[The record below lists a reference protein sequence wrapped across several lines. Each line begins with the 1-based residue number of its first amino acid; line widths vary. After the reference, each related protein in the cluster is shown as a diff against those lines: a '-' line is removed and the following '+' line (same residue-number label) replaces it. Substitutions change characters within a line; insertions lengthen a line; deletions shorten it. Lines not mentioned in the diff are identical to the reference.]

1 MNKEGEFPKIFP
13 FTKFNIDSIL
23 GCLDRDVNEKLII
36 LEGKHGETVDQDNW
50 RVNAKGYLIDKV
62 GNIIDRKGNWIFD
75 KDILDE
81 EGEIPKV
88 YWKGVLWKDSTE
100 DLKGIWAMIEND
112 KKKAELNE
120 IDEDIDESEDEWLI
134 EEELRRMKKKR
145 SETSGD
151 SKMGDNPR
159 WYNKQNWRRK
169 HKGKWRDL
177 DSDLEQINEK
187 S

>member
-1 MNKEGEFPKIFP
+1 
-13 FTKFNIDSIL
+13 
-23 GCLDRDVNEKLII
+23 
-36 LEGKHGETVDQDNW
+36 
-50 RVNAKGYLIDKV
+50 
-62 GNIIDRKGNWIFD
+62 
-75 KDILDE
+75 
-81 EGEIPKV
+81 
-88 YWKGVLWKDSTE
+88 
-100 DLKGIWAMIEND
+100 MIEND